1 MQILSRLDLRNEIM
15 FLLNEK
21 VKKLTP
27 YESIS
32 GTYEIRL
39 DANESFLTLPENIKK
54 EMTRALENSALSRYP
69 DPMATKLCEGFA
81 RYFNVPCDCVT
92 AGNGSDEIISVIMNA
107 FLQKGD
113 KILTLEP
120 DFSMYR
126 FYAEIAECEC
136 VKYQKN
142 DDFEVD
148 IDSVISLANGE
159 KVRIVIFS
167 NPCNPTSRIIK
178 KDDVRKLVKNTDA
191 LVVLDEAYMDFAE
204 DESLLS
210 EFNEY
215 DNLIILKTCS
225 KALGSAG
232 LRLGFAVAN
241 KTLTNVIRAVKSP
254 YNVNVVSQALGE
266 VLFSHPDYIDGCIKT
281 VVASKNELYS
291 ALKEIKSNKIERI
304 YESNTNFVFMK
315 VKNAKEVFEKMKK
328 SSIIIRNMGD
338 YLRITAGT
346 KYENEK
352 TVLTLKEILEA

>member
-1 MQILSRLDLRNEIM
+1 M
-15 FLLNEK
+15 FQLNEK
-21 VKKLTP
+21 VKNLTP
-27 YESIS
+27 YEPIS

-39 DANESFLTLPENIKK
+39 DANESFLTVPKNIEN
-54 EMTRALENSALSRYP
+54 EMVEALKNSALNRYP
-69 DPMATKLCEGFA
+69 DPMATKLVEGFSKC
-81 RYFNVPCDCVT
+81 FGVNPECVT

-126 FYAEIAECEC
+126 FYAEIAECES
-136 VKYQKN
+136 VKYQK
-142 DDFEVD
+142 DDNLDVN
-148 IDSVISLANGE
+148 IDDVISLANKE

-167 NPCNPTSRIIK
+167 NPCNPTSRIIT
-178 KDDVRKLVKNTDA
+178 KDHIRKLINSTDA

-204 DESLLS
+204 DVSLLG
-210 EFNEY
+210 EFENY

-225 KALGSAG
+225 KALGSAA

-254 YNVNVVSQALGE
+254 YNVNSVSQALGE
-266 VLFSHPDYIDGCIKT
+266 VLFAHPDYIDNCIET
-281 VVASKNELYS
+281 VVNSRKELYNEI
-291 ALKEIKSNKIERI
+291 LKIKSDKIEKV
-304 YESNTNFVFMK
+304 YETHTNFVFMK
-315 VKNAKEVFEKMKK
+315 VKNAKQVFEKMKEN
-328 SSIIIRNMGD
+328 SIIIRNMGD

-352 TVLTLKEILEA
+352 MLETFKKVLEEV

>member
-1 MQILSRLDLRNEIM
+1 M
-15 FLLNEK
+15 FQLNEK
-21 VKKLTP
+21 VKNLTP
-27 YESIS
+27 YEPIS

-39 DANESFLTLPENIKK
+39 DANESFLTVPKNIEN
-54 EMTRALENSALSRYP
+54 EMVEALKNSALNRYP
-69 DPMATKLCEGFA
+69 DPMATKLIEGFSK
-81 RYFNVPCDCVT
+81 YFGVNPECVT

-126 FYAEIAECEC
+126 FYAEIAECES
-136 VKYQKN
+136 VKYQK
-142 DDFEVD
+142 DDNLDVN
-148 IDSVISLANGE
+148 IDDVISLANKE

-167 NPCNPTSRIIK
+167 NPCNPTSRIIT
-178 KDDVRKLVKNTDA
+178 KDDIRKLINSTDA

-204 DESLLS
+204 DGSLLG
-210 EFNEY
+210 EFENY

-225 KALGSAG
+225 KALGSAA

-254 YNVNVVSQALGE
+254 YNVNSVSQALGE
-266 VLFSHPDYIDGCIKT
+266 VLFSHPDYIDNCIET
-281 VVASKNELYS
+281 VVNSRKELYNEI
-291 ALKEIKSNKIERI
+291 LKIKSDKIEKV
-304 YESNTNFVFMK
+304 YETHTNFVFMK
-315 VKNAKEVFEKMKK
+315 VKNAKQVFEKMKEN
-328 SSIIIRNMGD
+328 SIIIRNMGE

-352 TVLTLKEILEA
+352 MLETFKKVLEEV

>member
-1 MQILSRLDLRNEIM
+1 M
-15 FLLNEK
+15 FQLNEK
-21 VKKLTP
+21 VKNLTP
-27 YESIS
+27 YEPIS
-32 GTYEIRL
+32 GNYEIRL
-39 DANESFLTLPENIKK
+39 DANESFLTVPEEIEN
-54 EMTRALENSALSRYP
+54 EMVEALRNTALNRYP
-69 DPMATKLCEGFA
+69 DPMATKLVKGFSD
-81 RYFNVPCDCVT
+81 YFNIDANFVT

-126 FYAEIAECEC
+126 FYAEIAECDT

-142 DDFEVD
+142 ENLDVD
-148 IDSVISLANGE
+148 IDEVIRIANAQ

-178 KDDVRKLVKNTDA
+178 KDDVRKLINSVDS

-210 EFNEY
+210 EFQNY

-225 KALGSAG
+225 KALGSAA

-254 YNVNVVSQALGE
+254 YNVNSVSQALGE
-266 VLFSHPDYIDGCIKT
+266 VLFAHPDYIDNCIET
-281 VVASKNELYS
+281 VVKSKEELYS
-291 ALKEIKSNKIERI
+291 AILDIKSDKIERI
-304 YESNTNFVFMK
+304 YESHTNFVFMK
-315 VKNAKEVFEKMKK
+315 VKEASKVFEKMK
-328 SSIIIRNMGD
+328 SRGIIIRNMGEF
-338 YLRITAGT
+338 LRITAGA

-352 TVLTLKEILEA
+352 MLAELKAILEE

>member
-1 MQILSRLDLRNEIM
+1 M
-15 FLLNEK
+15 FQLNEK
-21 VKKLTP
+21 VKNLTP
-27 YESIS
+27 YEPIS

-39 DANESFLTLPENIKK
+39 DANESFLKFPEKIEN
-54 EMTRALENSALSRYP
+54 EMVEALKNTAFNRYP
-69 DPMATKLCEGFA
+69 DPMATKLVDGFSK
-81 RYFNVPCDCVT
+81 YFGVNPECVT

-126 FYAEIAECEC
+126 FYAEIAECES
-136 VKYQKN
+136 VKYQKDEN
-142 DDFEVD
+142 LDVD
-148 IDSVISLANGE
+148 IDDVITLANSQ

-167 NPCNPTSRIIK
+167 NPCNPTSRIITK
-178 KDDVRKLVKNTDA
+178 EDIRKLINNTDA

-204 DESLLS
+204 DESLLG
-210 EFNEY
+210 EFENY

-225 KALGSAG
+225 KALGSAA

-254 YNVNVVSQALGE
+254 YNVNSVSQALGE
-266 VLFSHPDYIDGCIKT
+266 VLFAHPDYIDECIKT
-281 VVASKNELYS
+281 VVESRKELYS
-291 ALKEIKSNKIERI
+291 SILKIKSDKIEKV
-304 YESNTNFVFMK
+304 YETHTNFVFLK
-315 VKNAKEVFEKMKK
+315 LKNAKQVFEKMKEN
-328 SSIIIRNMGD
+328 SIIIRNMGD

-352 TVLTLKEILEA
+352 MLETFKKVLEEV

>member
-1 MQILSRLDLRNEIM
+1 M
-15 FLLNEK
+15 FQLNEK
-21 VKKLTP
+21 VKNLTP
-27 YESIS
+27 YEPIS
-32 GTYEIRL
+32 GEYEIRL
-39 DANESFLTLPENIKK
+39 DANESFLKVPEEIEN
-54 EMTRALENSALSRYP
+54 EMVEALKNLALNRYP
-69 DPMATKLCEGFA
+69 DPMATNLVEGFSK
-81 RYFNVPCDCVT
+81 YFKVNPDCVT

-142 DDFEVD
+142 DDLDVNIDEV
-148 IDSVISLANGE
+148 IKIANAE

-167 NPCNPTSRIIK
+167 NPCNPTSRIIR
-178 KDDVRKLVKNTDA
+178 KDDLRKLINSINS

-204 DESLLS
+204 DESLLN
-210 EFNEY
+210 EFENY

-225 KALGSAG
+225 KALGSAA

-254 YNVNVVSQALGE
+254 YNVNSVSQALGE
-266 VLFSHPDYIDGCIKT
+266 VLFSYPDYIDYCIET
-281 VVASKNELYS
+281 VIKSKEELYNSLVDLASKTD
-291 ALKEIKSNKIERI
+291 KIERI
-304 YESNTNFVFMK
+304 YESHTNFVFLK
-315 VKNAKEVFEKMKK
+315 VKNAKEVFEKMKNCG
-328 SSIIIRNMGD
+328 IIIRNMGEN
-338 YLRITAGT
+338 LRITAGT

-352 TVLTLKEILEA
+352 MLATLQRILEE